1 MQERAGGIKDKE
13 DRETAASLTGPFN
26 QSHSLSLCEW
36 GFHST
41 ACEIFS
47 AQMYHRFNPHMVSS
61 IPTVEKCICSH
72 ICVGE
77 DGRSL
82 HVHFCMLQKTCCC
95 RSVQSTSAV
104 FAQTLLVLIRRIRR
118 HITTANRPWTR
129 HRYCLSDSTEAGLFS
144 IF

>member
-41 ACEIFS
+41 AREIFS

-77 DGRSL
+77 DGRCRNIAACALL
-82 HVHFCMLQKTCCC
+82 HVAENVLLSVCAEDATAEHVCCVC
-95 RSVQSTSAV
+95 TDSPGFNQED
-104 FAQTLLVLIRRIRR
+104 QTT
-118 HITTANRPWTR
+118 HN
-129 HRYCLSDSTEAGLFS
+129 DS
-144 IF
+144 